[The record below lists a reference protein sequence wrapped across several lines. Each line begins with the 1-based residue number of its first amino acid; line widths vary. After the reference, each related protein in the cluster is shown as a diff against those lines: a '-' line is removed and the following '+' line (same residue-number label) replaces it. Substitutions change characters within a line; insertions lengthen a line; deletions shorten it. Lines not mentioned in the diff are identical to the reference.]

1 MEVPLI
7 RPTAGSTGAVLGFS
21 ALLVAIPAPGQ
32 AQLAVGPLLTVG
44 DDSGFGLGARTDF
57 DLAGPLALGDS
68 YFRDLFGS
76 VTATYS
82 FMGCD
87 GDSDCG
93 MVELGGNANI
103 PLTARSASLTAYAG
117 AGFHIVAS
125 FERGED
131 EERDGLGEHGDRDD
145 TVHMERG
152 RSRADEGR
160 SDVSVGPNLIGGLQF
175 DTLGLDW
182 FLEGKLGFS
191 HAGQFL
197 LSAGFLFR

>member
-1 MEVPLI
+1 MT
-7 RPTAGSTGAVLGFS
+7 RPTARSIGAVLGFS

-32 AQLAVGPLLTVG
+32 AQVSVGPLFTVG

-57 DLAGPLALGDS
+57 DLAGPLALNDG

-82 FMGCD
+82 FMGC
-87 GDSDCG
+87 GRDSGCG
-93 MVELGGNANI
+93 MVEVGGNANI

-125 FERGED
+125 FESGEA
-131 EERDGLGEHGDRDD
+131 EERDDFGEHGDRDD
-145 TVHMERG
+145 TVHLERG

>member
-1 MEVPLI
+1 MT
-7 RPTAGSTGAVLGFS
+7 RQTARNVVAVLGFS
-21 ALLVAIPAPGQ
+21 ALLVANPAPGQ
-32 AQLAVGPLLTVG
+32 AQVAVGPLLTVG

-57 DLAGPLALGDS
+57 DLAGPLALDDG

-82 FMGCD
+82 FLGCA

-93 MVELGGNANI
+93 MIEVGGNANI

-117 AGFHIVAS
+117 AGFHIAAS
-125 FERGED
+125 FERGGEEEDDDFDEQGDRGDAGPMRRDHPRED
-131 EERDGLGEHGDRDD
+131 E
-145 TVHMERG
+145 RG
-152 RSRADEGR
+152 

-175 DTLGLDW
+175 DTLGVDW

-191 HAGQFL
+191 HAGQFV
-197 LSAGFLFR
+197 LSAGFLFW